1 MPEKATAALQ
11 KLYKKVNGVAL
22 PYKAILNGDTD
33 TVLATVNVTDTN
45 IKLDSIVFKTQNGAK
60 IDFKRNDRVFVLTLK
75 GKLTYAEEQILA
87 TIKQGD
93 KWKVIGAF
101 MLVHISPKTIKLNLV
116 PTNGVNI
123 TAQKQKEIKDIYSKV
138 AVNVDIAVKSPFD
151 ITQYLVNN
159 KLTTEDE
166 LGDLSTYSDAQNR
179 IISDYKTK
187 NTVGL
192 EYYIFVTDNP
202 SDRDLCDPFFYG

>member
-1 MPEKATAALQ
+1 MPEQASDALQ

-22 PYKAILNGDTD
+22 PYKAVLNGDSD

-45 IKLDSIVFKTQNGAK
+45 VKLDSIVFKTQNGAR
-60 IDFKRNDRVFVLTLK
+60 IDFKRSDKVFELTVK
-75 GKLTYAEEQILA
+75 GNLTYAEEQILA

-123 TAQKQKEIKDIYSKV
+123 TEQKQKDIKNIYSKV
-138 AVNVDIAVKSPFD
+138 AINVDIAVKSPFD
-151 ITQYLVNN
+151 ISQYLVGS
-159 KLTTEDE
+159 KLPTEDE
-166 LGDLSTYSDAQNR
+166 LGDLSTSVSYTHLTLPTKR
-179 IISDYKTK
+179 I
-187 NTVGL
+187 V
-192 EYYIFVTDNP
+192 
-202 SDRDLCDPFFYG
+202 